1 MVELDTEGEKT
12 REGVAA
18 FLREFADELDE
29 PSAVAG
35 DGTLEPKRITLIVGG
50 DSATVTVPEM
60 VDFEVEVESRSPM
73 FASGVSQEIEFELS
87 WDVEDPDEFTDELI
101 EVE

>member
-29 PSAVAG
+29 PGAVAG
-35 DGTLEPKRITLIVGG
+35 DGTLEPTRITLIVGG
-50 DSATVTVPEM
+50 DSATVTVPET
-60 VDFEVEVESRSPM
+60 VDFEVEVDSRSPM
-73 FASGVSQEIEFELS
+73 FSDDLTQEIEFELS
-87 WDVEDPDEFTDELI
+87 WHVDDPDEFTDDLI
-101 EVE
+101 QIE